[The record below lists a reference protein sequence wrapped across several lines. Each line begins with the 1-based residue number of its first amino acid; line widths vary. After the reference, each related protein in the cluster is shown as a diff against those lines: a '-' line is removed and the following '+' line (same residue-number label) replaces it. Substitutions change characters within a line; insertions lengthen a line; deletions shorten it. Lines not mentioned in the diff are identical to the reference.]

1 MIRELK
7 PRRILEIGSGHTS
20 ALILDTNE
28 RYFDGGIECTFV
40 EPYPELLHLP
50 FTLQRGA

>member
-1 MIRELK
+1 MVRELK

-28 RYFDGGIECTFV
+28 RYFGGGIDCTF
-40 EPYPELLHLP
+40 
-50 FTLQRGA
+50 FGTLSRTSDLALTP